1 MLMYEWLKIVVLLVV
16 FTLLSFFYLQ
26 LKIQFNTKSES
37 FLFSAAI
44 SNKSSFLVKYFFLK
58 IVIIFLNWANLY
70 FTFLQ
75 RLCMWQVMKMMPK
88 WHVALKGEFVKLLR
102 DEVDIVLEGLVPD
115 VSNILI
121 GFAGSNTLTA
131 DKVVSKIY
139 LNICLRVIQYF
150 YTNPRCKLTV

>member
-1 MLMYEWLKIVVLLVV
+1 
-16 FTLLSFFYLQ
+16 
-26 LKIQFNTKSES
+26 
-37 FLFSAAI
+37 
-44 SNKSSFLVKYFFLK
+44 
-58 IVIIFLNWANLY
+58 
-70 FTFLQ
+70 
-75 RLCMWQVMKMMPK
+75 MKMMPK